1 MCNFGSC
8 MCFVSKYYSGNKN
21 DVVNY
26 KNYCRENSIML
37 WKFGIIYF
45 KIWWIGCENLNV
57 EWKNLNY
64 RCMMLWDSI
73 LVCCYLY
80 V

>member
-1 MCNFGSC
+1 

-21 DVVNY
+21 DVVYY

-57 EWKNLNY
+57 EWKKFKL
-64 RCMMLWDSI
+64 
-73 LVCCYLY
+73 
-80 V
+80 